1 MKTNCL
7 QSDTLP
13 PSTNTPSATLEDNLR
28 LLRLGYLLEN
38 ARQSAEQAAR
48 NQTAH
53 LKFLEQLIA
62 SEVAFRH
69 DKSVQRRIQDARFP
83 VIKTM
88 AGWDWNWP
96 AKLNRM
102 QVEHLLEL
110 EFLTSHSNV
119 IFIGPTGVGKSHLAT
134 ALAHAA
140 CLRGHSVLFAAA
152 IDVVNRLSAAES
164 NRQLAREIKRYQS
177 PRIL

>member
-13 PSTNTPSATLEDNLR
+13 PTTTTPIATLEDNLR
-28 LLRLGYLLEN
+28 LPRPRYLLEN

-102 QVEHLLEL
+102 QLEHLLTL
-110 EFLTSHSNV
+110 DFLGSCTNV
-119 IFIGPTGVGKSHLAT
+119 ILLGPTGIGKTHLAT
-134 ALAHAA
+134 ALGHTA
-140 CLRGHSVLFAAA
+140 CLAGYSVLFTAA
-152 IDVVNRLSAAES
+152 IDVVNPLSAAEPTL
-164 NRQLAREIKRYQS
+164 QLPPEITPS
-177 PRIL
+177 

>member
-53 LKFLEQLIA
+53 LKFLKQLIA
-62 SEVAFRH
+62 KEVAFRH

-96 AKLNRM
+96 PRLNRM
-102 QVEHLLEL
+102 QLEHLLTL
-110 EFLTSHSNV
+110 HVLGTCTNV
-119 IFIGPTGVGKSHLAT
+119 T
-134 ALAHAA
+134 
-140 CLRGHSVLFAAA
+140 LRGATG
-152 IDVVNRLSAAES
+152 SAKPHLPA
-164 NRQLAREIKRYQS
+164 
-177 PRIL
+177 P